1 MNKWKL
7 LVAANPKISHQ
18 FELDI
23 GEAKSLLDEA
33 NEIGSGASSD
43 RNLNIFARRV
53 SNRSDTEETEKLNFS
68 NMLSLLNN
76 RRGKIAIL
84 ISYLY

>member
-7 LVAANPKISHQ
+7 LVAANPKISYQ